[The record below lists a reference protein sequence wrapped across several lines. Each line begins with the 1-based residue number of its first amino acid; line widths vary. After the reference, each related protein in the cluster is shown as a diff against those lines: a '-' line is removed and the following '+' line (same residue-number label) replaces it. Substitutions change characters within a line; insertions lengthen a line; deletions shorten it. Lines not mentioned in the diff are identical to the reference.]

1 MLRPAVVRLGEEEG
15 VLLLNAHHIV
25 SDGWSME
32 VLVEESGGYT
42 RPTGRGGGF
51 VAGVGVQY
59 ADYAEWQ
66 REWLSGELLEEHLG
80 CCRRGRSH
88 NSRRFTREFLSVG

>member
-1 MLRPAVVRLGEEEG
+1 MLRPASVRLGEEEG
-15 VLLLNAHHIV
+15 VLLFNIYHIV

-32 VLVEESGGYT
+32 VLMEESRLYEAYS
-42 RPTGRGGGF
+42 
-51 VAGVGVQY
+51 AGEDSLPELGVQF
-59 ADYAEWQ
+59 ADCAEWQ

-88 NSRRFTREFLSVG
+88 NFRRFSREFLSVG